1 MQREILVILENK
13 PGALARIVG
22 LFHQRGYN
30 IESLH
35 VDPVTDIENYKEPL
49 LQTKAQPTMSTSD
62 SQEYSEFN
70 HSQMRKVIA
79 KRLSESKFSA
89 PHYYLN
95 VELDMSETIAFRKQC
110 NTIPY

>member
-1 MQREILVILENK
+1 
-13 PGALARIVG
+13 
-22 LFHQRGYN
+22 
-30 IESLH
+30 
-35 VDPVTDIENYKEPL
+35 
-49 LQTKAQPTMSTSD
+49 MSTSD
-62 SQEYSEFN
+62 IQEYSEVN

-110 NTIPY
+110 NTIPDKKSRLTTLLSKPVL